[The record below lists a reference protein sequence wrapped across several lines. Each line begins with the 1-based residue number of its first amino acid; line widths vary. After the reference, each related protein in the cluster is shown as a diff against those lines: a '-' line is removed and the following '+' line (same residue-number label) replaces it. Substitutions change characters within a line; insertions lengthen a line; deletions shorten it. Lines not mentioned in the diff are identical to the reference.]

1 MQTLRT
7 ASFYILAIA
16 IISILPSPAH
26 ASRVASPDQL
36 FAEQN
41 ELFGSSDPTDTIFRE
56 KGLPATLDKAFE
68 LNEIPSEFTTS
79 QRDTISLI
87 VIGEGE
93 IDKNQ
98 GEIIAPVWDGPEKIN
113 RDSEENEHQIISIIR
128 EFIPDSVNAS
138 SLAEDPKIYLPSINN

>member
-7 ASFYILAIA
+7 VSFYILAIA
-16 IISILPSPAH
+16 IVSLPSTTH
-26 ASRVASPDQL
+26 ASRVTSPDQL

-98 GEIIAPVWDGPEKIN
+98 GPRIP
-113 RDSEENEHQIISIIR
+113 EENFRENQQELQREDEGGQVVQISF
-128 EFIPDSVNAS
+128 ELIPNSA
-138 SLAEDPKIYLPSINN
+138 LAHEKAPTNLPNILVDR